1 MAKGRPARLT
11 DDDVRT
17 LVRKEGKGPLFA
29 LPYSPNLFIRFGKRT
44 KTYTAVVRQPGGK
57 QVWIKIGRTDQIKLK
72 AAEEETA
79 RIVKQVR
86 AGETTKEVSPETV
99 TFANVV
105 EAYRMKV
112 GRHQR
117 QWPAKEYRLAKWLLP
132 RFGKVPFL
140 DIKRSQVNALL
151 NEIEGEDQVLSKSAD
166 QVLVD
171 LQALEKFY
179 LSMDSVPDDYAMRFR
194 GGLVP
199 KRSKPNPRERVLEP
213 DELSAVWAA
222 AGNAGRFG
230 VVIKLCLY
238 TAQRITKILSMQWNH
253 VNLANG
259 QWKIPRAAGEKGVP
273 KVLTLPPAAIALIKT
288 QERLTPY
295 VFHSARGDGHM
306 IGLSELKRDFEAQV
320 RIKLP
325 EMPQWGMHDLRRSA
339 RTMLSKA
346 KVDFHVA
353 EAILGHKIP
362 GVAGIYQR
370 DDFTEEMAA
379 ALVALAD
386 HIETIVGANV
396 VPMAQAG

>member
-1 MAKGRPARLT
+1 MAPRRPSKFD
-11 DDDVRT
+11 DDDVRK
-17 LVRKEGKGPLFA
+17 LAQKEGSLYAHPFR
-29 LPYSPNLFIRFGKRT
+29 PNLFIRFGKRS
-44 KTYTAVVRQPGGK
+44 KTYTAVTRSPGGR
-57 QVWIKIGRTDQIKLK
+57 QVWTKIGRTDRISLK
-72 AAEEETA
+72 AAEDETA
-79 RIVKQVR
+79 RIVERVR
-86 AGETTKEVSPETV
+86 AGRTGQEVSPAAV
-99 TFANVV
+99 TLANVV
-105 EAYRMKV
+105 EAYRVSV

-117 QWPAKEYRLAKWLLP
+117 RWPDKERRLAKWLLP
-132 RFGKVPFL
+132 RFGKVSFL
-140 DIKRSQVNALL
+140 KIGRSQVNALL
-151 NEIEGEDQVLSKSAD
+151 NEIAETSPKSAD

-222 AGNAGRFG
+222 AGDAGRFG

-238 TAQRITKILSMQWNH
+238 TAQRITKILSMQWDH

-273 KVLTLPPAAIALIKT
+273 KVLTLPPAAIALIET
-288 QERLTPY
+288 QGRLTPY

-306 IGLSELKRDFEAQV
+306 IGLSELKRNFEAQV

-379 ALVALAD
+379 ALVTLAD